1 MGDYRELTFYQKS
14 RLVTQGCARLIKNW
28 PKVMQAQEIAR
39 QMFRSATSVGANI
52 AEGHGRY
59 EGNEYA
65 RYLVIAQASA
75 NETDHWLNTA
85 LDVGLGRDE
94 EIRSLIALNLEVRK
108 MLSATIK
115 TIRSKSV
122 SKAIRDE
129 QSEYGTKE

>member
-1 MGDYRELTFYQKS
+1 LTFYQKS
-14 RLVTQGCARLIKNW
+14 RLVTQGCDRLIKNW
-28 PKVMQAQEIAR
+28 PKVMQAQEITR

-85 LDVGLGRDE
+85 LDVSLGPDE

-115 TIRSKSV
+115 TIRSKSTYK
-122 SKAIRDE
+122 SIRDE
-129 QSEYGTKE
+129 QGEYVEEE